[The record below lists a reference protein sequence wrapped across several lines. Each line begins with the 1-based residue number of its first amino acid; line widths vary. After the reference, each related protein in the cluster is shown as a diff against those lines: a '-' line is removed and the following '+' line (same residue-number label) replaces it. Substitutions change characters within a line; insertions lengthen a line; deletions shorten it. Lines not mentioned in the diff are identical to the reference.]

1 MKSEQEEEEEVQGTA
16 EKKLERMSDM
26 IFNLYSKEV
35 GTPRKTSIKTE
46 CRRELMFRY
55 FGFLRYILRYDKLLV
70 FDNSSI

>member
-35 GTPRKTSIKTE
+35 GMPRKTSIKTE
-46 CRRELMFRY
+46 CRRELTFRY

>member
-55 FGFLRYILRYDKLLV
+55 FGFLRYILRYDKVLV